1 MTHNTNTIS
10 ISGKRIFILEDNP
23 GNLAIMTIA
32 LERDGAICIFDR
44 WGTQTIEKLLASLPI
59 DLLLLDLMLPGGK
72 SGFDVF
78 KEISDHPSLAN
89 IPAVLVTA
97 SDLGTALPKAQA
109 LGFAGLIGKPIRMHT
124 FAKYLAKILAGEP
137 VWAPN

>member
-1 MTHNTNTIS
+1 MTPNPNAAS
-10 ISGKRIFILEDNP
+10 VSGKRVFILEDNP

-32 LERDGAICIFDR
+32 LERDGAVCIFDR
-44 WGTQTIEKLLASLPI
+44 WGTQTIQKLLAGLPI
-59 DLLLLDLMLPGGK
+59 DLLLLDLMLPGGI

-78 KEISDHPSLAN
+78 KEIREHSSLAN

-97 SDLGTALPKAQA
+97 SDLGAVLPKAQA

-124 FAKYLAKILAGEP
+124 FAKHLAKILAGEP